1 MLYLYYRQKQG
12 NFKMLSLMSQLHI
25 NKQWSLIPS
34 RPLFGGAYCDEV
46 VTALKS

>member
-1 MLYLYYRQKQG
+1 MSLDYRQKQRK
-12 NFKMLSLMSQLHI
+12 NFKMLSLMSQVHI

-34 RPLFGGAYCDEV
+34 RPLFRGAYCDEV